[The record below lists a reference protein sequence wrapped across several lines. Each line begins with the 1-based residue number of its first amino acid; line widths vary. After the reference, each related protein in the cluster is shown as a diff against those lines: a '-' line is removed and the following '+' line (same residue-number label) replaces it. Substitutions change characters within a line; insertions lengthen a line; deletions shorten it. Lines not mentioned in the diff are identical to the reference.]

1 MPTSVTFT
9 YVTNLSFIP
18 TPGTSI
24 YNSPIMNPTMTPP
37 LSMSS
42 RKRSSSISSIESF
55 DSDFFEQTYVPLSN
69 LPTPP
74 LSSHSYDTTAAQSPI
89 SLFSSDEI
97 LYPEF
102 LGPAI
107 HLTNLIPSS
116 TSLTN
121 PSTQLVHAL
130 LSRADLPIEILAL
143 AVCILDSLNSRFAR
157 SWRLSYP
164 LESPED
170 QLLEQY
176 NFPSQQAAE
185 EQHIDST
192 HPEVIILAA
201 LILATKFIDDQ
212 QGTTLYYA
220 QKWAKGLWSCD
231 QINFTQRC
239 IMENLGYRLLPLWS
253 HDIIEEAKNDMARAA
268 KRQSTTSYCMQDWTM
283 SMANCG
289 IGGNRPMSSGKA
301 CIGIQGENTP
311 QLTPVETP
319 SIEDFEKLGN
329 ERPLGGTSMLSRET
343 KMAFGGLSPRDEC
356 EVVDVER
363 FPSYVD
369 PLIGH
374 ASINFI

>member
-1 MPTSVTFT
+1 
-9 YVTNLSFIP
+9 
-18 TPGTSI
+18 
-24 YNSPIMNPTMTPP
+24 MTPP

-42 RKRSSSISSIESF
+42 RKRSSSTSSISSMESF

-74 LSSHSYDTTAAQSPI
+74 LSSHSYDTTAAPSPI

-97 LYPEF
+97 LDPEF

-116 TSLTN
+116 TSLTD
-121 PSTQLVHAL
+121 PSIQLVHAL

-157 SWRLSYP
+157 SWRQSYP

-176 NFPSQQAAE
+176 NFPSLQAAE

-212 QGTTLYYA
+212 QGTTIYYA

-231 QINFTQRC
+231 QINFTQRS
-239 IMENLGYRLLPLWS
+239 IMENLGYRLLPLCS
-253 HDIIEEAKNDMARAA
+253 QEILEEAKNDMARAA
-268 KRQSTTSYCMQDWTM
+268 KRQSSASYCMQEWSM

-289 IGGNRPMSSGKA
+289 GRPMSSGKA
-301 CIGIQGENTP
+301 CLGIDGENTP
-311 QLTPVETP
+311 QPTPVETP
-319 SIEDFEKLGN
+319 TIESLEMGN
-329 ERPLGGTSMLSRET
+329 EKPLGGTSMLSRET
-343 KMAFGGLSPRDEC
+343 KKAFRGLSLEDED
-356 EVVDVER
+356 EYENMDMLR
-363 FPSYVD
+363 LPSYVVE
-369 PLIGH
+369 PLIKH
-374 ASINFI
+374 ETMNFI

>member
-1 MPTSVTFT
+1 
-9 YVTNLSFIP
+9 
-18 TPGTSI
+18 
-24 YNSPIMNPTMTPP
+24 MNPTMTPP

-55 DSDFFEQTYVPLSN
+55 DSDFFDQTYVPLSN

-89 SLFSSDEI
+89 SLFSPDEI
-97 LYPEF
+97 LDSEF

-116 TSLTN
+116 TSLTD

-164 LESPED
+164 LESSED

-176 NFPSQQAAE
+176 DFPCLQASE

-212 QGTTLYYA
+212 QGTTSYYA

-231 QINFTQRC
+231 QINFTQRS

-253 HDIIEEAKNDMARAA
+253 HDIIEGAKNDMSRAA
-268 KRQSTTSYCMQDWTM
+268 KRQSSASYCMQDWSM

-289 IGGNRPMSSGKA
+289 IGGRPMSSGKA
-301 CIGIQGENTP
+301 CIGIDRENTP
-311 QLTPVETP
+311 QPTPVETP
-319 SIEDFEKLGN
+319 MTENLGMGN

-343 KMAFGGLSPRDEC
+343 KRAFGGLILGEEYED
-356 EVVDVER
+356 VDMDIER

-374 ASINFI
+374 ENMNFV

>member
-1 MPTSVTFT
+1 
-9 YVTNLSFIP
+9 
-18 TPGTSI
+18 
-24 YNSPIMNPTMTPP
+24 MNPTMSPP

-55 DSDFFEQTYVPLSN
+55 DSDFFDQTYVPLSN

-74 LSSHSYDTTAAQSPI
+74 LSSHSYDNTAAHSPI

-97 LYPEF
+97 LDSEV

-116 TSLTN
+116 TSLTS
-121 PSTQLVHAL
+121 PSTPLVHAL

-157 SWRLSYP
+157 SWRQSYP
-164 LESPED
+164 LESFED

-176 NFPSQQAAE
+176 NFPNLQARE

-201 LILATKFIDDQ
+201 LILATKFLDDQ

-253 HDIIEEAKNDMARAA
+253 EDIIEEAKNDMARAA
-268 KRQSTTSYCMQDWTM
+268 KRQSSASYCMQDW
-283 SMANCG
+283 SISIKNCG
-289 IGGNRPMSSGKA
+289 VSGIDNRPMSSGKA
-301 CIGIQGENTP
+301 CMGIEGENTP
-311 QLTPVETP
+311 QPTPIEE
-319 SIEDFEKLGN
+319 SIIENWTILSEK
-329 ERPLGGTSMLSRET
+329 PLGGTSMLSRET
-343 KMAFGGLSPRDEC
+343 KRAFCGILRGESE
-356 EVVDVER
+356 DVEVEM
-363 FPSYVD
+363 FPLYVD
-369 PLIGH
+369 PMIDHGSMAFL
-374 ASINFI
+374 